1 MNNMGTNDF
10 YSTLLNDAWTVYL
23 TFCGILISIIT
34 LLYSVILGKRSEL
47 EVYAEQAKLGHS
59 DPLMRR
65 RHQIT
70 VKIIKKMVSINR
82 WVFAVLCV
90 SLFNCTFSWFSFRF
104 LPQNYQCGALCL
116 IGVLSVFVLIITI
129 GQLRKLYIQYKQDT
143 II

>member
-1 MNNMGTNDF
+1 MSNMETNEF
-10 YSTLLNDAWTVYL
+10 YSTLLKDAWTVYM

-70 VKIIKKMVSINR
+70 VKVIKKMVSINK
-82 WVFAVLCV
+82 WVFAILCI
-90 SLFNCTFSWFSFRF
+90 SLFNCTLSWLSFRF
-104 LPQNYQCGALCL
+104 LSQEYKRSALYL
-116 IGVLSVFVLIITI
+116 VGTLSIFVLTITI
-129 GQLRKLYIQYKQDT
+129 CQVRKLYIQYKQDT
-143 II
+143 MI

>member
-1 MNNMGTNDF
+1 MSNMETNEF
-10 YSTLLNDAWTVYL
+10 YSTLLNDAWTVYM

-70 VKIIKKMVSINR
+70 VKVIKKMASVNR
-82 WVFAVLCV
+82 WVFAILCV
-90 SLFNCTFSWFSFRF
+90 SLLNCTLSWLFFRF
-104 LPQNYQCGALCL
+104 LPQEYKRSALYL
-116 IGVLSVFVLIITI
+116 IEILSIFVLIITI
-129 GQLRKLYIQYKQDT
+129 CQVRKLYIQYKQDT
-143 II
+143 MI

>member
-1 MNNMGTNDF
+1 MSNMETNEF
-10 YSTLLNDAWTVYL
+10 YSTLLNDAWTVYM

-70 VKIIKKMVSINR
+70 VKVIKKMVSVNR
-82 WVFAVLCV
+82 WVFAILYV
-90 SLFNCTFSWFSFRF
+90 SLFNCTLSWLSFRF
-104 LPQNYQCGALCL
+104 LPQEYKRSALYL
-116 IGVLSVFVLIITI
+116 VGTLSIFVLTITI
-129 GQLRKLYIQYKQDT
+129 CQVRKLYIQYKQDT
-143 II
+143 MI

>member
-1 MNNMGTNDF
+1 MEINDF
-10 YSTLLNDAWTVYL
+10 YSTLLNDAWTVYM

-70 VKIIKKMVSINR
+70 VKVIKKMASVNK
-82 WVFAVLCV
+82 WVFAILCV
-90 SLFNCTFSWFSFRF
+90 SLFNCTLSWLSFRF
-104 LPQNYQCGALCL
+104 LPQEYKRIALYL
-116 IGVLSVFVLIITI
+116 IGILSIFVLIITI
-129 GQLRKLYIQYKQDT
+129 CQVRKLYIQYKQDT
-143 II
+143 MI

>member
-1 MNNMGTNDF
+1 MSNMETNEF
-10 YSTLLNDAWTVYL
+10 YSTLLNDAWTVYM

-70 VKIIKKMVSINR
+70 VKVIKKMVSINK
-82 WVFAVLCV
+82 WVFAILCI
-90 SLFNCTFSWFSFRF
+90 SLFNCTLSWLSFRF
-104 LPQNYQCGALCL
+104 LPQEYKRSALYL
-116 IGVLSVFVLIITI
+116 IGILSIFVLIITI
-129 GQLRKLYIQYKQDT
+129 CQVRKLYIQYKQDT
-143 II
+143 MI

>member
-1 MNNMGTNDF
+1 MSNMETNEF
-10 YSTLLNDAWTVYL
+10 YSTLLNDAWTVYM

-70 VKIIKKMVSINR
+70 VKVI
-82 WVFAVLCV
+82 LCI
-90 SLFNCTFSWFSFRF
+90 SLFNCTLSWLSFRF
-104 LPQNYQCGALCL
+104 LPQEYKRSALYL
-116 IGVLSVFVLIITI
+116 VGTLSIFVLTITI
-129 GQLRKLYIQYKQDT
+129 CQVRKLYIQYKQDT
-143 II
+143 MI

>member
-1 MNNMGTNDF
+1 MSNMETNEF
-10 YSTLLNDAWTVYL
+10 YSTLLNDAWTVYM

-70 VKIIKKMVSINR
+70 VKVIKKMVSINK
-82 WVFAVLCV
+82 WVFAILCI
-90 SLFNCTFSWFSFRF
+90 SLFNCTLSWLSFRF
-104 LPQNYQCGALCL
+104 LPQEYKRSALCL
-116 IGVLSVFVLIITI
+116 IGVLSIFVQIITI
-129 GQLRKLYIQYKQDT
+129 GQITSVPLKRDDY
-143 II
+143 

>member
-1 MNNMGTNDF
+1 METNDF
-10 YSTLLNDAWTVYL
+10 YSTLLNDAWTVYM

-70 VKIIKKMVSINR
+70 VKVIKKMVSINK
-82 WVFAVLCV
+82 WVFAILCI
-90 SLFNCTFSWFSFRF
+90 SLFNCTLSWLSFRF
-104 LPQNYQCGALCL
+104 LPQEYKRSALCL
-116 IGVLSVFVLIITI
+116 IGVLSIFVLIISI
-129 GQLRKLYIQYKQDT
+129 GQIHKLYIQYKQDT
-143 II
+143 MI

>member
-104 LPQNYQCGALCL
+104 LPQNYQCSALCL

>member
-1 MNNMGTNDF
+1 MSNMETNEF
-10 YSTLLNDAWTVYL
+10 YSTLLNDAWTVYM

-70 VKIIKKMVSINR
+70 VKVIKKMVSVNR
-82 WVFAVLCV
+82 WVFAILCV
-90 SLFNCTFSWFSFRF
+90 SLFNCTLSWLSFRF
-104 LPQNYQCGALCL
+104 LSQEYKRSALYL
-116 IGVLSVFVLIITI
+116 VGTLSIFVLTITI
-129 GQLRKLYIQYKQDT
+129 CQVRKLYIQYKQDT
-143 II
+143 MI

>member
-1 MNNMGTNDF
+1 MSNMETNEF
-10 YSTLLNDAWTVYL
+10 YSRLLNDAWTVYM

-70 VKIIKKMVSINR
+70 VKVIKKMASVNR
-82 WVFAVLCV
+82 WVFAILCV
-90 SLFNCTFSWFSFRF
+90 SLLNCTLSWLSFRF
-104 LPQNYQCGALCL
+104 LPQEYKRSALYL
-116 IGVLSVFVLIITI
+116 IGILSIFVLIITI
-129 GQLRKLYIQYKQDT
+129 CQVRKLYIQYKQDT
-143 II
+143 MI

>member
-1 MNNMGTNDF
+1 MSNMGTNDF
-10 YSTLLNDAWTVYL
+10 YSTLLNDAWTVNM

-70 VKIIKKMVSINR
+70 VKVIKKMVSINK
-82 WVFAVLCV
+82 WVFAILCV
-90 SLFNCTFSWFSFRF
+90 SLFNCTLSWLSFRF
-104 LPQNYQCGALCL
+104 LPQEYKRSALYL
-116 IGVLSVFVLIITI
+116 IGVLSIFVLIITI
-129 GQLRKLYIQYKQDT
+129 CQVRKLYIQYKQDT
-143 II
+143 MI

>member
-1 MNNMGTNDF
+1 MSNMETKEF
-10 YSTLLNDAWTVYL
+10 YSMLLNDAWTIYM
-23 TFCGILISIIT
+23 TFSGILISIIT

-59 DPLMRR
+59 DPLMKR

-82 WVFAVLCV
+82 WVFTILCISIFNSILSWL
-90 SLFNCTFSWFSFRF
+90 SLRF
-104 LPQNYQCGALCL
+104 IPLNFQCSALYL
-116 IGVLSVFVLIITI
+116 IGILSIFVLIITI

>member
-1 MNNMGTNDF
+1 MSNMETNEF
-10 YSTLLNDAWTVYL
+10 YSTLLNDAWTVYM

-70 VKIIKKMVSINR
+70 VKVIKKNGVCKQMGVCHLMCISVKLHIKL
-82 WVFAVLCV
+82 A
-90 SLFNCTFSWFSFRF
+90 LF
-104 LPQNYQCGALCL
+104 
-116 IGVLSVFVLIITI
+116 
-129 GQLRKLYIQYKQDT
+129 
-143 II
+143 

>member
-1 MNNMGTNDF
+1 METNEF
-10 YSTLLNDAWTVYL
+10 YSTLLNDAWTVYM

-70 VKIIKKMVSINR
+70 VKVIKKMASVNR
-82 WVFAVLCV
+82 WVFAILCI
-90 SLFNCTFSWFSFRF
+90 SLFNCTLSWLSFRSI
-104 LPQNYQCGALCL
+104 LC
-116 IGVLSVFVLIITI
+116 
-129 GQLRKLYIQYKQDT
+129 
-143 II
+143 